1 MKTRETAAESN
12 KFIRFIKTE
21 THPVRPKRLQK
32 NPGDNLFNYVSARPH
47 IVIDHMS
54 IDVAN
59 CLQVESY
66 VTLGRKG
73 SGDRDRTTFSIEVS
87 TPTSSTGDLL

>member
-1 MKTRETAAESN
+1 
-12 KFIRFIKTE
+12 
-21 THPVRPKRLQK
+21 
-32 NPGDNLFNYVSARPH
+32 
-47 IVIDHMS
+47 VIDQMS

-87 TPTSSTGDLL
+87 TPTSSTGDLLYSTVVHSAHVASEQLLDTHTEYR